1 MAGAGGW
8 HLIISKYFHSHRN
21 CRWPFNLRVDTWA
34 TTFQCFPFACINLA
48 DALWQKLHSRSLA
61 VCPVSWILPL
71 HIWASQAKVVQSVSQ
86 SVCHLD
92 CSSCD
97 QPLAFTLTT
106 VTPIL
111 LCLWTGPPLSWK
123 IWDLVF
129 WNFKSV
135 EWIKSNLL
143 KSQFKCLMPVRY

>member
-21 CRWPFNLRVDTWA
+21 CRWPFNLRVDSWA
-34 TTFQCFPFACINLA
+34 TTFHVFHLHVLILQTRSGKNYIQGHWQCVLCPGYFHCISGHHKRRL
-48 DALWQKLHSRSLA
+48 SS
-61 VCPVSWILPL
+61 
-71 HIWASQAKVVQSVSQ
+71 QSVSQ
-86 SVCHLD
+86 SCYLD

-123 IWDLVF
+123 IWDLVS

-143 KSQFKCLMPVRY
+143 KSQFKWLVPVRY

>member
-1 MAGAGGW
+1 MQGDDIWSFQSISTVIGTVADPLISVSTHEQRRFNVF
-8 HLIISKYFHSHRN
+8 HLHVLILQTRSGKNYIQGHWRCVLCPGYFH
-21 CRWPFNLRVDTWA
+21 
-34 TTFQCFPFACINLA
+34 CISGHHKRRL
-48 DALWQKLHSRSLA
+48 S
-61 VCPVSWILPL
+61 
-71 HIWASQAKVVQSVSQ
+71 SQ

-129 WNFKSV
+129 LNFKSV

-143 KSQFKCLMPVRY
+143 KSQFKCLVPVRY